1 VAHQIIELLVQSP
14 VWMRY
19 ALLTQLALTL
29 IHDYLAHRL
38 ASLPCHSLLFSLSL

>member
-1 VAHQIIELLVQSP
+1 VAHQFIELLVQGL
-14 VWMRY
+14 VWMLY

-38 ASLPCHSLLFSLSL
+38 ASLACHSLLLSLSL